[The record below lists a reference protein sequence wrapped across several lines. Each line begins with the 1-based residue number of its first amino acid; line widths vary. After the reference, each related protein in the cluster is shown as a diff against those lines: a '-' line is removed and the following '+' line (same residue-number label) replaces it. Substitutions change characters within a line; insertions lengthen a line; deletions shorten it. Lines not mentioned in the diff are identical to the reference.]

1 MKFLKFKFAFL
12 ASMLF
17 ALTSSSFAQFDDL
30 YYNPETDYVAV
41 QTTSRDY
48 DQPREQTYSDPA
60 PASQYNENNYDD
72 EYASRIDDYDFHYSS
87 RIRRFNRPM
96 MGNGFGFY
104 DPFFVDRF
112 HYDPFYQPG
121 VSIYVNTGWNAFS
134 PWNRRPWGYNRRG
147 FGWGAGWGSPWCPTP
162 RMGFG
167 NPYAFNGMGMGFVR
181 PMGFGMSPWGMN
193 PYGGWGNTMIIN
205 NFYGGGGGFAGS
217 DPWAMDNSYNRF
229 SRIDN
234 PQRAVRS
241 VSYGPRTIG
250 ASRTTGTTTGRTR
263 DGLNS
268 GRSNYDQ
275 YPASRRQPS
284 DGRSTTGRTRAS
296 DQRNAESAGRID
308 GRQSTSPQS
317 SREASGRSSEATR
330 SSRQQEARSQ
340 PQQTRRSLFNN
351 SSRNSNS
358 RSTAPRSSSP
368 SRSSGVNRSSRSSSR
383 SSGVNRPSRSSSRS
397 SGINRSSR
405 SSSRSSGI
413 NRSSRSSSRSSG
425 VNRSSRSSSRSSG
438 VNRSSRSSSRSSG
451 VRSSGSS
458 SRSSSSRSSRSRG
471 RG

>member
-1 MKFLKFKFAFL
+1 MKYLKLKIAFL

-60 PASQYNENNYDD
+60 PANQYNDNNYDD

-104 DPFFVDRF
+104 DPFYVDRF

-121 VSIYVNTGWNAFS
+121 ISIYMNTGWNAFS

-147 FGWGAGWGSPWCPTP
+147 FGWGAGMGSPWCPTP

-234 PQRAVRS
+234 PQREVRS

-250 ASRTTGTTTGRTR
+250 ASRTSGTTTGRTR

-275 YPASRRQPS
+275 YPASRRQPT
-284 DGRSTTGRTRAS
+284 DGRSTTGRTPAS
-296 DQRNAESAGRID
+296 DQRTAESARRID
-308 GRQSTSPQS
+308 GRQTTSPQS
-317 SREASGRSSEATR
+317 SSSREATGRSSESTR

-358 RSTAPRSSSP
+358 RSTSPRSSSP

-383 SSGVNRPSRSSSRS
+383 SSGVNR
-397 SGINRSSR
+397 
-405 SSSRSSGI
+405 
-413 NRSSRSSSRSSG
+413 SSRSSSRSSG
-425 VNRSSRSSSRSSG
+425 VNRPSRNSSRSSGINRSSRSSSRSSG

-458 SRSSSSRSSRSRG
+458 SRSSSSSSSRSRG

>member
-1 MKFLKFKFAFL
+1 
-12 ASMLF
+12 MLF
-17 ALTSSSFAQFDDL
+17 AVTSSSFAQFDDL

-41 QTTSRDY
+41 RTPNQDY
-48 DQPREQTYSDPA
+48 DQTREQTYSDPA
-60 PASQYNENNYDD
+60 PANRYNNSNYDD

-96 MGNGFGFY
+96 MGGGFGFY

-134 PWNRRPWGYNRRG
+134 PWRQRPWGFNRRG

-181 PMGFGMSPWGMN
+181 PMGFGMSPWSMN
-193 PYGGWGNTMIIN
+193 PYGGWGNTMIVN
-205 NFYGGGGGFAGS
+205 NFYGGSAGFVAS
-217 DPWAMDNSYNRF
+217 DPWVMDNNYSRF
-229 SRIDN
+229 SRLEN
-234 PQRAVRS
+234 PQRVARS

-250 ASRTTGTTTGRTR
+250 ASRNTETNRGRSR
-263 DGLNS
+263 EGLSS

-275 YPASRRQPS
+275 YPASRRQAAE
-284 DGRSTTGRTRAS
+284 GRSTTGRTAPDIESRTDAPADRVSGGRATG
-296 DQRNAESAGRID
+296 RNVDPNQSIQQSA
-308 GRQSTSPQS
+308 
-317 SREASGRSSEATR
+317 
-330 SSRQQEARSQ
+330 RQQPE
-340 PQQTRRSLFNN
+340 QTRRSLFNR
-351 SSRNSNS
+351 SRQSSNS
-358 RSTAPRSSSP
+358 QGASPRSSNPRS
-368 SRSSGVNRSSRSSSR
+368 SSGVNRSSR
-383 SSGVNRPSRSSSRS
+383 NPSRS

-405 SSSRSSGI
+405 RSSRSSGI

-425 VNRSSRSSSRSSG
+425 VKRSSRSSSRSSKG
-438 VNRSSRSSSRSSG
+438 RSSSRSKRG
-451 VRSSGSS
+451 
-458 SRSSSSRSSRSRG
+458 G

>member
-1 MKFLKFKFAFL
+1 MKFLKLKFALL

-17 ALTSSSFAQFDDL
+17 ALVGSSNAQFDDL

-48 DQPREQTYSDPA
+48 DQPQEQRYSDPA
-60 PASQYNENNYDD
+60 PANQYNDYDD
-72 EYASRIDDYDFHYSS
+72 QYANRMDDYDFHYSS

-96 MGNGFGFY
+96 GGGFGFY
-104 DPFFVDRF
+104 DPFYVDRF

-134 PWNRRPWGYNRRG
+134 PWRHRPWGYNRRG
-147 FGWGAGWGSPWCPTP
+147 FGWGGGFGSPWCPTP

-205 NFYGGGGGFAGS
+205 NYYGGGTGLAGS

-229 SRIDN
+229 SRIEN
-234 PQRAVRS
+234 PQREVRS

-250 ASRTTGTTTGRTR
+250 SSRTSGTTTGRTR
-263 DGLNS
+263 DGLSS

-275 YPASRRQPS
+275 YPASRRQAS
-284 DGRSTTGRTRAS
+284 DGSSTTGRRAEAT
-296 DQRNAESAGRID
+296 DQRAVDPARRVD
-308 GRQSTSPQS
+308 GRNTTSP
-317 SREASGRSSEATR
+317 REATGRSSEATR
-330 SSRQQEARSQ
+330 SSREQNARSQ

-358 RSTAPRSSSP
+358 RSTSPRSSSP

-383 SSGVNRPSRSSSRS
+383 SSGVNR
-397 SGINRSSR
+397 SSR
-405 SSSRSSGI
+405 SSSRSSGV
-413 NRSSRSSSRSSG
+413 NRSSRGSSRSSGVNRSSRGSSRSSG

-458 SRSSSSRSSRSRG
+458 SRSSSGRSSRGGG